1 MPGKRQQLFSTHL
14 TMMTHTRSG
23 YGISFQSG
31 TACAADAA
39 QTEPMTATQVRNS
52 AGPRRAPS
60 RAIRMHEDAHQG
72 YTATKPSIYFGGRSH
87 PYTED
92 TGTTFVMD
100 YPRVPTA
107 DDAPTRTLTVS
118 SVCDGHAGYMASY
131 TVSKRIPELFP
142 TCLDEAGGDIPV
154 TLGRLFAALAVETSH
169 MSSGTTCNVTVFDPA
184 SEKVH
189 VASLGDSPTLRY
201 RKGPRG
207 AFRLVWQSV
216 DQDCADPAE
225 IDRMVDVH
233 RRNGDLTADAGSVV
247 YQMMIAGQPTGVW
260 RNRQTQFMTHSSF
273 GDVHNNYYPGMV
285 NTVPRVY
292 TSDWSPTQRSDVWVQ
307 CTDGLLEWLSR
318 SKVAGDPAPQR
329 RAGGRDRT
337 APGQVPPPRE
347 RGPEPARDADRVDAP
362 RARQGA
368 PHADGQHARVG
379 RGEL

>member
-1 MPGKRQQLFSTHL
+1 
-14 TMMTHTRSG
+14 
-23 YGISFQSG
+23 
-31 TACAADAA
+31 
-39 QTEPMTATQVRNS
+39 
-52 AGPRRAPS
+52 
-60 RAIRMHEDAHQG
+60 
-72 YTATKPSIYFGGRSH
+72 
-87 PYTED
+87 
-92 TGTTFVMD
+92 MD

-131 TVSKRIPELFP
+131 TVTKRIPELFP

-216 DQDCADPAE
+216 DQDRADPAE

-260 RNRQTQFMTHSSF
+260 RNRQTQCMTHSSF

-285 NTVPRVY
+285 NTLPRIY
-292 TSDWSPTQRSDVWVQ
+292 AHDWSPTQRSDVWVQ
-307 CTDGLLEWLSR
+307 CTDGLLEWLSH
-318 SKVAGDPAPQR
+318 SKVGIQ
-329 RAGGRDRT
+329 
-337 APGQVPPPRE
+337 PRSDVRVVE
-347 RGPEPARDADRVDAP
+347 IARHLDKCHRHANVAQSLHEMQIESML
-362 RARQGA
+362 RARVKAHPTRTDSTRAWVEANFDNHLSKVFMWEQ
-368 PHADGQHARVG
+368 
-379 RGEL
+379 